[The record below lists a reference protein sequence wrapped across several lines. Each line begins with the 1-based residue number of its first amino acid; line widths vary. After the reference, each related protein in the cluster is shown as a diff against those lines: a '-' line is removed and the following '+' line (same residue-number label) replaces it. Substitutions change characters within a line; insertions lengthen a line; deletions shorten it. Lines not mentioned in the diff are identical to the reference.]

1 MKFYKKG
8 NMTHKMEFPIYRDCD
23 VYNFDTLIPE
33 VRDKLTE
40 NLQDM
45 QQDDDIDTDE
55 EVLCSGISQCQQ
67 DLRDL
72 KHFVKAQ
79 RHFRAHTNVV

>member
-8 NMTHKMEFPIYRDCD
+8 NMNPQMEFPIYRDCD
-23 VYNFDTLIPE
+23 VYNFESLTTD
-33 VRDKLTE
+33 VRDKFSE

-55 EVLCSGISQCQQ
+55 EVLCSGI
-67 DLRDL
+67 
-72 KHFVKAQ
+72 
-79 RHFRAHTNVV
+79 N